1 MYGVSYLSLKNLETQ
16 CLQILLPPSFPSS
29 LESPQDVGRGKPAV
43 PERVMAPTDIQ
54 NIQAIENTDWF
65 LSVRRKGV
73 LLAGKILCVILSV
86 WRVHTGS
93 HYFGT
98 F

>member
-1 MYGVSYLSLKNLETQ
+1 MWAVAAQNV
-16 CLQILLPPSFPSS
+16 FPC
-29 LESPQDVGRGKPAV
+29 KPAV
-43 PERVMAPTDIQ
+43 PERVMAPTNIQ

-86 WRVHTGS
+86 QRVHTGS
-93 HYFGT
+93 HYFGM